1 MITDINQL
9 DFSKQYTYAD
19 YLAWWFDERVE
30 LIKGYIRKMAPA
42 PTKRHQTIGLKLLG
56 ALIPYFKNK
65 KCQVFYA
72 PFDVRLTRNINDKD
86 VITVVQPDI
95 LIVCDPDILDER
107 GCNGPPDMIIEIL
120 SESNRKHDLV
130 TKYNLYE
137 EAGVQEYW
145 IVFPADDMIEV
156 YWLENGKYKLE
167 KRYIEDEIITVK
179 TIEGLQ
185 INLTDIF
192 Y

>member
-9 DFSKQYTYAD
+9 DFSKQYSYAD

-30 LIKGYIRKMAPA
+30 LVKGYIRKMSPA

-65 KCQVFYA
+65 KCQIFYA
-72 PFDVRLTRNINDKD
+72 PFDVRLTRTIDDKD
-86 VITVVQPDI
+86 AITVVQPDI
-95 LIVCDPDILDER
+95 MIVCDPDMLDER

-137 EAGVQEYW
+137 EAGVSEYW
-145 IVFPADDMIEV
+145 VVFPADDMIEV
-156 YWLENGKYKLE
+156 YLLENGKYKLD
-167 KRYIEDEIITVK
+167 KRYIEDEIINVK